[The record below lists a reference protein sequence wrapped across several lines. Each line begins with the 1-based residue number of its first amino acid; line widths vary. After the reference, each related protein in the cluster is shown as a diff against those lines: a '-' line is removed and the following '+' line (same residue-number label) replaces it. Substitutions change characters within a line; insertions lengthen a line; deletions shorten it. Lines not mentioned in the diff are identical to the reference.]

1 MPKRNLA
8 WILIVAAIALLMWQ
22 LPQMIAG
29 RDSVI
34 RDFGPLVDA
43 RTQIQKRYVERV
55 DEDRLVRDAVRAAIS
70 AMISDL
76 NDPHAIYLSE
86 NDYRRFQKRTDGL
99 YGGIGVEVWA
109 VDDGL
114 EVLSREPDSPAVR
127 AGIRPGDIITHIEGR
142 SIRGFP
148 IVEAV
153 NSLLNG
159 PIDTQITLTVRR
171 PGESSDAATREL
183 TLYRGVIK
191 LDPVHGWARREGGGW
206 HYIIDPQHR
215 IAYIRL
221 VKFTT
226 DVDERLDAE
235 VHKLLSKNLRGL
247 ILDLRENTG
256 GLLDSAREVAD
267 RFLGNN
273 ELIVRTGGRTADTK
287 QWFASPEGTYPRIPV
302 AVLVNGTTASAAEIV
317 AGALR
322 DHKRAIVVGE
332 RTYGKGSVQ
341 EVVEL
346 MGANGAIK
354 LTTAYYYLPNGECI
368 HRTPANERSGTW
380 GVLPNLVVRLTDEQ
394 RKEWE
399 AAWRDIARERLR
411 EEGAPADGEPSTGDE
426 SIDVATSPDADEAP
440 DAITRVESEALRLIE
455 RDPQLRAALEQLQ
468 RVLAPKD
475 ERASAGASRPG
486 GPN

>member
-34 RDFGPLVDA
+34 RSFGPLVDA
-43 RTQIQKRYVERV
+43 RAQIQKRFVEKV
-55 DEDRLVRDAVRAAIS
+55 DDDKLVRDAVHAAIT
-70 AMISDL
+70 AMVGDL
-76 NDPHAIYLSE
+76 GDPHAVYFNES
-86 NDYRRFQKRTDGL
+86 DYRRFQKRTDGL

-109 VDDGL
+109 VDEGL

-127 AGIRPGDIITHIEGR
+127 ANILPGDIITHIDGR
-142 SIRGFP
+142 AVKRIP
-148 IVEAV
+148 LVEAV
-153 NSLLNG
+153 NNLLNG
-159 PIDTQITLTVRR
+159 PIDTRVALRIRR
-171 PGESSDAATREL
+171 PEGAPAEPDRDV
-183 TLYRGVIK
+183 TLYRGTMK
-191 LDPVHGWARREGGGW
+191 LDPVHGWSREREDGW
-206 HYIIDPQHR
+206 RYVIDPKRR

-235 VHKLLSKNLRGL
+235 INRLLSRGLRGL

-267 RFLGNN
+267 RFLGSN

-287 QWFASPEGTYPRIPV
+287 QWYASPEGTYPAIPL
-302 AVLVNGTTASAAEIV
+302 AILVNGTTASAAEIV

-322 DHKRAIVVGE
+322 DHERAVVVGE

-354 LTTAYYYLPNGECI
+354 LTTSYYYLPNGECI
-368 HRTPANERSGTW
+368 HRTAEADEAGTW
-380 GVLPNLVVRLTDEQ
+380 GVQPNVVVKLTEEQ
-394 RKEWE
+394 RDQWE
-399 AAWRDIARERLR
+399 AAWRDIARERMAVSTHND
-411 EEGAPADGEPSTGDE
+411 ESQTAEQSGPSTRPVTD
-426 SIDVATSPDADEAP
+426 SMPAADELDP
-440 DAITRVESEALRLIE
+440 ESEIAVGAEASRLLD
-455 RDPQLRAALEQLQ
+455 RDIQLRTALELLQ
-468 RVLAPKD
+468 SKLTP
-475 ERASAGASRPG
+475 EESMAGDSTL
-486 GPN
+486 